1 MKSVNVCNSLKSEL
15 KAWKESVSEIVNK
28 FESKPGYAKAD
39 VLENIEDVNILAHD
53 LQNRIDQL
61 EETCSLNGFD
71 DVKRQQEIDVTYQ
84 LNVRDSDVAVA
95 TIGGGNFGG

>member
-1 MKSVNVCNSLKSEL
+1 MKSANVCNSLKSEL
-15 KAWKESVSEIVNK
+15 KAWKESVSDIVNK

-53 LQNRIDQL
+53 LQSRIDQL

>member
-1 MKSVNVCNSLKSEL
+1 MRSTNTCDSLKSEL
-15 KAWKESVSEIVNK
+15 KAWKQSVSNIANK
-28 FESKPGYAKAD
+28 FESKSGHAKAD
-39 VLENIEDVNILAHD
+39 VLENIEDINILAHD

-71 DVKRQQEIDVTYQ
+71 NIKRQQQIDVTYQ
-84 LNVRDSDVAVA
+84 LNVRDSDVAVE